1 METPRTQPVETAA
14 PGPAT
19 HTPGPPGHKAPSLA
33 GKQGQYS
40 QVPRF
45 KLCIFIE
52 KPQRLEKTFTAQEG
66 WKRQC
71 CGGGDVERVLSGGLA
86 STQGTRRART
96 LAPRAQAAST

>member
-1 METPRTQPVETAA
+1 METPRTQPVETTA

-19 HTPGPPGHKAPSLA
+19 RTPGPPGHKAPSSA

-40 QVPRF
+40 QVPTL

-66 WKRQC
+66 WKKQRW
-71 CGGGDVERVLSGGLA
+71 GRG
-86 STQGTRRART
+86 
-96 LAPRAQAAST
+96 